1 MGSQIH
7 WLPIRSFGRILPLMR
22 AIPLLLACTLLA
34 CAKASQ
40 TPPSAGGSAPPRASN
55 TGGNSNSAPSTFV
68 RTTAEA
74 PATRAIEVRDGLT
87 RPTAMRMLLEALSQ
101 RYTVDVSDS
110 RAGFAMTTWQ
120 ASVVRDGVPDLR
132 YRTRFTARYT
142 GDDWRSLRL
151 QSEARWTRG
160 DDADVGYDA
169 TQLDSLA
176 ADLKL
181 KLGRRP

>member
-1 MGSQIH
+1 
-7 WLPIRSFGRILPLMR
+7 MR
-22 AIPLLLACTLLA
+22 AIPLLFACTLLA
-34 CAKASQ
+34 CAKASNS
-40 TPPSAGGSAPPRASN
+40 PPAGAGSPPPRASGS
-55 TGGNSNSAPSTFV
+55 GGNANAAPPTFV

-74 PATRAIEVRDGLT
+74 PAIRLIEVRDGLT
-87 RPTAMRMLLEALSQ
+87 RPTAMRTLLEALSQ

-160 DDADVGYDA
+160 EEADVGYDA
-169 TQLDSLA
+169 MQLDSLA
-176 ADLKL
+176 ADLRL
-181 KLGRRP
+181 KLGKRP

>member
-1 MGSQIH
+1 
-7 WLPIRSFGRILPLMR
+7 MR

-40 TPPSAGGSAPPRASN
+40 TPPSRPGASPPPRASTSN
-55 TGGNSNSAPSTFV
+55 GGNGNAAPPSFV
-68 RTTAEA
+68 RTTAET
-74 PATRAIEVRDGLT
+74 PATRLIDVRDGLT
-87 RPTAMRMLLEALSQ
+87 RPAAMRALIDALSQ

-132 YRTRFTARYT
+132 YRTRFVARYT

-151 QSEARWTRG
+151 QSEARWSRG
-160 DDADVGYDA
+160 EEADVGYDL
-169 TQLDSLA
+169 TQLAALA
-176 ADLKL
+176 ADLNVR
-181 KLGRRP
+181 LGRTP